1 MFKHYT
7 PFEYMLIDIA
17 NSFGLDKQIFEDR
30 IAWTKSNIHN
40 LEAFQVNA
48 DDPALFCKAVLALRK
63 VQAGK
68 PTGHPVRLDGVC
80 SGIQLMSAMA
90 GCIDGARATGLID
103 PDTRSDCYTEVT
115 DAMNRLF
122 KEDGLSEVTVKRSD
136 AKDAVMKGVYG
147 STAVPEELFGDL
159 VDYFYRAANEV
170 APAAFELMP
179 VLVKSWDKTTMA
191 HEWIMPDGHKVFI
204 PSLVKGETRIRI
216 DELGGASITVEYREN
231 APLKYSRANC
241 ANLIHSVDA
250 LVLRNMIRRCSYDEE
265 RVKYVSDLLTMHI
278 LVPTYSGEVDD
289 ELIHLIKLSQE
300 SGWVDPVI
308 IDYIHEENLHLIPIS
323 LAQKLNKLLNQMME
337 HPSFDLI
344 TVHDAFGCLPTNAN
358 RMRYWYKEILAELNE
373 SDLINFLPKQLGITA
388 HFEKYGNIADL
399 IRQSNYGLC

>member
-1 MFKHYT
+1 MFKQYT
-7 PFEYMLIDIA
+7 PFEYLLIDIA
-17 NSFGLDKQIFEDR
+17 NAFGLDKQIFEDR
-30 IAWTKSNIHN
+30 IAWVKSNIYN

-68 PTGHPVRLDGVC
+68 PTGHPIRLDAVC
-80 SGIQLMSAMA
+80 SGISIMSAMA

-103 PDTRSDCYTEVT
+103 PDKRSDCYTEVT

-122 KEDGLSEVTVKRSD
+122 KEDGLSEVTVARSD

-179 VLVKSWDKTTMA
+179 VLVESWDKHAMA
-191 HEWIMPDGHKVFI
+191 HEWVMPDGHRVFI
-204 PSLVKGETRIRI
+204 PSLVKGETRVRI
-216 DELGGASITVEYREN
+216 DELGGASITVQYREN
-231 APLKYSRANC
+231 APLNYSRANC
-241 ANLIHSVDA
+241 ANLTHSVDA
-250 LVLRNMIRRCSYDEE
+250 LVLRNMIRRCSYDVD

-278 LVPTYSGEVDD
+278 LVPTFSGQHDA
-289 ELIHLIKLSQE
+289 ELEKLIKLSQE
-300 SGWVDPVI
+300 AKWVDPCI
-308 IDYIHEENLHLIPIS
+308 IDLIHEENLHMIPVS
-323 LAQKLNKLLNQMME
+323 LAQSLNKLLSQMME
-337 HPSFDLI
+337 HEPFDLI
-344 TVHDAFGCLPTNAN
+344 TVHDAFGCLATNAN
-358 RMRYWYKEILAELNE
+358 QMRYWYKEIMAELAE
-373 SDLINFLPKQLGITA
+373 SDMINFLTKQLGITA
-388 HFEKYGNIADL
+388 HFEKYGDIADL